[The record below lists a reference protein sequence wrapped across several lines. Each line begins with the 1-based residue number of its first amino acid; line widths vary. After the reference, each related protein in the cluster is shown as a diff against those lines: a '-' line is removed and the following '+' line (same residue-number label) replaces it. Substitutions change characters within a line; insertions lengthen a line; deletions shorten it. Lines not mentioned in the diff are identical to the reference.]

1 MTTLLQDLRY
11 GLRQLQRSPGFTAV
25 ALLTLALGIGANTV
39 MFSSINAMLLRPFA
53 FKDLDRAVVV
63 WEAIPQQGSG
73 QFSVAP
79 ANFREWSEHVRGIE
93 LLAAG
98 HGWDAN
104 LTGSGLAERI
114 EGWQVTANFFPLL
127 GVVPELGRFISAS
140 DFEAGHTSVA
150 VLSYRFWQRQ
160 LGADRG
166 IVGRNLLF
174 NGTQFTVIG
183 VMPADF
189 DFPVGADAWAPL
201 DLSPA
206 QQADR
211 TDHYLQVIGRLKP
224 GVSMA
229 QAQAELD
236 TIAARLGQQY
246 PDTNAGHTGRVVN
259 LVKDRAGGSNQFLYL
274 LMAAALFV
282 LLLAC
287 ANVTNLQLARATARQ
302 KEIAVRIAL
311 GAGRWRIVRQLLVEG
326 VLVATLGALA
336 SLLLSAWGLDL
347 SRRSIPAFII
357 QHIPGLKHLQ
367 IDSRVLAFTLVIGI
381 LSGILSAVAP
391 AFQATHS
398 DLYNVLKEGGRT
410 GGSGPGRS
418 RLRAVL
424 VSSEVAL
431 ALVLLV
437 GAGLMVKGF
446 SKLMDQDL
454 GFDRSHVLTF
464 HVALAESQ
472 YRDRVGIRNFYDQV
486 ISKLQ
491 GLPGVQYAA
500 AVTSLPAGWSWNST
514 EYRGEGEPP
523 SAPGE
528 LRIAVS
534 QFVTPDYF
542 RAVRIP
548 LVKGRF
554 ITTEDG
560 PDSGPVVVI
569 SKTLAQRIWP
579 NQDAVGKQLRL
590 GGEGEP
596 WRTVVGVVGDVRQSS
611 FDSGPHPTTYVPFTQ
626 VPYAAS
632 GLVVRTSGNPLAL
645 APAAR
650 AAVQSVDP
658 AQPAYDVRSLEQI
671 VSDNNSGV
679 EFSARTMLVFG
690 AIALL
695 LAAAG
700 IFAVMAY
707 SVRQRTHEFGI
718 RMALGAQRVDMLRFV
733 VGHALKLALIGLAI
747 GVPCALALT
756 HVLSSLLFGVI
767 RMDTLT
773 FIGCTAL
780 LTAVAALAAYIPARW
795 ATRVD
800 PIVAL
805 RYE

>member
-25 ALLTLALGIGANTV
+25 AVLTLALGIGANTV

-63 WEAIPQQGSG
+63 WEVIPQQGSG

-79 ANFREWSEHVRGIE
+79 ANFREWNEHVRGIE

-127 GVVPELGRFISAS
+127 GVVPELGRFISAG
-140 DFEAGHTSVA
+140 DFEARHTSVA

-206 QQADR
+206 QQVDR

-229 QAQAELD
+229 QAQAELN

-246 PDTNAGHTGRVVN
+246 PDTNAGHTGEVVN
-259 LVKDRAGGSNQFLYL
+259 LVRDRVGGSEQFLYL
-274 LMAAALFV
+274 LMGAALFV

-287 ANVTNLQLARATARQ
+287 ANVANLQLARATARQ

-381 LSGILSAVAP
+381 LSGILSALAP

-398 DLYNVLKEGGRT
+398 DLNNVLKEGGRT
-410 GGSGPGRS
+410 GGSGPRRGR
-418 RLRAVL
+418 LGALL

-464 HVALAESQ
+464 HIALAESQ

-491 GLPGVQYAA
+491 GLPSVQYAA
-500 AVTSLPAGWSWNST
+500 AVTSVPAGWSWNST
-514 EYRGEGEPP
+514 QYRG
-523 SAPGE
+523 
-528 LRIAVS
+528 RR
-534 QFVTPDYF
+534 
-542 RAVRIP
+542 RASLSSR
-548 LVKGRF
+548 RA
-554 ITTEDG
+554 
-560 PDSGPVVVI
+560 PDSGFTVCNTRLLPRCAHTPA
-569 SKTLAQRIWP
+569 KRTFHRHCGWP
-579 NQDAVGKQLRL
+579 
-590 GGEGEP
+590 
-596 WRTVVGVVGDVRQSS
+596 
-611 FDSGPHPTTYVPFTQ
+611 
-626 VPYAAS
+626 
-632 GLVVRTSGNPLAL
+632 
-645 APAAR
+645 
-650 AAVQSVDP
+650 
-658 AQPAYDVRSLEQI
+658 
-671 VSDNNSGV
+671 
-679 EFSARTMLVFG
+679 
-690 AIALL
+690 
-695 LAAAG
+695 
-700 IFAVMAY
+700 
-707 SVRQRTHEFGI
+707 
-718 RMALGAQRVDMLRFV
+718 
-733 VGHALKLALIGLAI
+733 
-747 GVPCALALT
+747 
-756 HVLSSLLFGVI
+756 
-767 RMDTLT
+767 
-773 FIGCTAL
+773 
-780 LTAVAALAAYIPARW
+780 
-795 ATRVD
+795 
-800 PIVAL
+800 
-805 RYE
+805 